1 MLRLHADALN
11 SRITAMAD
19 TRRAEDPAPDPA
31 LAGSGSG
38 PDLTGDPRLAAL
50 RRALKDRPLARLPR
64 DASLS
69 EAAVLLA
76 LRPTDPLELLVIE
89 RAEKE
94 GDPWSGHM
102 ALPGG
107 RRQAEDG
114 SLLATA
120 LRETREET
128 GLVVHPEAVLGE
140 LEEVRPG
147 SRRRFSIMVS
157 PWVAVVDPDATIT
170 PAPAEVEAALWVP
183 LPHLASEDAVDEL
196 LIELEGES
204 RSFPALS
211 YQEYVIWGLT
221 HRIIEDFM
229 GVARSV
235 GLT

>member
-1 MLRLHADALN
+1 MLRLHASALN
-11 SRITAMAD
+11 SRITTMAD
-19 TRRAEDPAPDPA
+19 APRVDDPAPD
-31 LAGSGSG
+31 SGLD
-38 PDLTGDPRLAAL
+38 PRRDPRLVTL
-50 RRALKDRPLARLPR
+50 RRALEERPLTPLPR

-69 EAAVLLA
+69 QAAVLLT
-76 LRPTDPLELLVIE
+76 LRPTDPLELLLIK

-107 RRQAEDG
+107 RRQTGDAT
-114 SLLATA
+114 LLATA

-128 GLVVHPEAVLGE
+128 GLVVDPAAVLGE

-157 PWVAVVDPDATIT
+157 PWVAVVDPRATIT
-170 PAPAEVEAALWVP
+170 PAPAEVETALWVP
-183 LPHLASEDAVDEL
+183 LPHLASEEAVDEL

-204 RSFPALS
+204 RAFPALS

-221 HRIIEDFM
+221 HRILEDFL
-229 GVARSV
+229 GLARSV
-235 GLT
+235 GLV

>member
-1 MLRLHADALN
+1 MLRLPAAARR
-11 SRITAMAD
+11 SRITTMAD
-19 TRRAEDPAPDPA
+19 APRVDDSAPDSRP
-31 LAGSGSG
+31 GSGR
-38 PDLTGDPRLAAL
+38 DPGRDARLAKL
-50 RRALKDRPLARLPR
+50 RRALVERPVARLPR
-64 DASLS
+64 DESLS

-76 LRPTDPLELLVIE
+76 LRPTEPLELLVIK

-107 RRQAEDG
+107 RRQAEDA

-128 GLVVHPEAVLGE
+128 GIVVEPAAVLGE
-140 LEEVRPG
+140 LAEVRPG

-157 PWVAVVDPDATIT
+157 PWVAVVDPGAKVT

-183 LPHLASEDAVDEL
+183 LPHLASDEAVDEL

-235 GLT
+235 GLV